1 MTDSIS
7 NSQEQSLSKQDVA
20 AADTAGQWMA
30 WTGLGFAVLWWAGA
44 VGAALVLFGADV
56 IAQQSPAAL
65 VAIIVLV
72 LLPGFMM
79 LLAGLL
85 ARQTKRTSEANMLLL
100 KAADRLLS
108 PAKQASLDIVDLGQA
123 ARNTTIGINRTVTE
137 ALTAMK
143 ATHQAMADERLRVE
157 SVSYAMADNARDL
170 TRRLA
175 DERAALESL
184 SQALSDQADT
194 LNKAIPR
201 QAAAMVA
208 AAKQASEEVSRADEA
223 LEIRLEELKQAGS
236 TLAVRLIDLD
246 AVARDAAS
254 RTDALNTSVS
264 KIEQKLEQSQRTIQ
278 MAERASEMAVN
289 AAATTGDALR
299 DAISSALDGAR
310 DANKEIAQT
319 SQLVQERSTK
329 AMAELVAAGRAAA
342 SAAARVQEQSQILG
356 NEAARRG
363 TVPAA
368 PANSEA
374 DIFEEPAPA
383 ASLPSDALAPSMTAH
398 NDYPFDEDITRPEDD
413 LFDGAPVSRSAQPED
428 DPFVPLDD
436 DDAIELGKTDTPF
449 LLNQS
454 LDNVPQPEE
463 LTEAEPAPPIT
474 GAEPSKPHP
483 SIIRPADNLP
493 DGPQSSEWRDIIAD
507 IGNEADAYDA
517 PVQHNRRADDPGD
530 GSSVADALI
539 HRLESTGIPLSTAFK
554 SRDKKKIAAAAAK
567 DTASRRAAIRQAAGN
582 EVDRVAIRLKKDKTL
597 MEIAR
602 TFVAT
607 IELEALQTL
616 QDTGRNGRHAS
627 TSLAAYLLV
636 DAAVGDTL
644 AEERR
649 RTG

>member
-1 MTDSIS
+1 
-7 NSQEQSLSKQDVA
+7 
-20 AADTAGQWMA
+20 MA
-30 WTGLGFAVLWWAGA
+30 WTGLGFAILWWAGA
-44 VGAALVLFGADV
+44 IGAAVFLFGADV
-56 IAQQSPAAL
+56 IAEQPPAAL
-65 VAIIVLV
+65 VALAVLV

-79 LLAGLL
+79 VIAGML

-100 KAADRLLS
+100 QAADRLLS

-170 TRRLA
+170 TLRLA
-175 DERAALESL
+175 DERAALETL
-184 SQALSDQADT
+184 SKALSDQAET

-223 LEIRLEELKQAGS
+223 LESRLEQLKQAGS

-254 RTDALNTSVS
+254 RTEALNTSVG

-299 DAISSALDGAR
+299 DAISAALDGAR

-319 SQLVQERSTK
+319 SQIIQERSTK

-363 TVPAA
+363 IVPAA
-368 PANSEA
+368 PANGEA
-374 DIFEEPAPA
+374 DIFEEPAA
-383 ASLPSDALAPSMTAH
+383 AAPSLPSQARDPAITAN
-398 NDYPFDEDITRPEDD
+398 NDYPFDEDIAQPEDD
-413 LFDGAPVSRSAQPED
+413 LFDAAVSSDQADPEN
-428 DPFVPLDD
+428 DPYVPINEEDTIQLG
-436 DDAIELGKTDTPF
+436 DADTPF

-454 LDNVPQPEE
+454 LDSVAQPEE
-463 LTEAEPAPPIT
+463 LTEPDVSPAEPA
-474 GAEPSKPHP
+474 KRHP
-483 SIIRPADNLP
+483 SIIRPADSLP
-493 DGPQSSEWRDIIAD
+493 AGSQSSEWRDIIAD
-507 IGNEADAYDA
+507 IGNEAEDYEDQDP
-517 PVQHNRRADDPGD
+517 PVRHNRRAEDTSD

-554 SRDKKKIAAAAAK
+554 SRDKKKIAAAADK
-567 DTASRRAAIRQAAGN
+567 DADARRAAIRSAAGN

-602 TFVAT
+602 TFIAT
-607 IELEALQTL
+607 VEPEALQTL

-636 DAAVGDTL
+636 DAAIGETL
-644 AEERR
+644 AEDRR